1 MGFFDWINL
10 TDEFAFNGSIEKL
23 NEKIRLK
30 NEKPFRVEWIEYN
43 KFKFLANSSYGIFMN
58 IGGPI
63 TEGISGIASIEETDN
78 DKVKVY
84 LKSKVRFELYL
95 VTIILGLILSVGIVK
110 NDNSSPWVLL
120 LLPFIF
126 FWFWFV
132 YRIQEKALFGNLK
145 KILEEK

>member
-1 MGFFDWINL
+1 
-10 TDEFAFNGSIEKL
+10 
-23 NEKIRLK
+23 
-30 NEKPFRVEWIEYN
+30 
-43 KFKFLANSSYGIFMN
+43 MN

-63 TEGISGIASIEETDN
+63 TEGISGFALIEETDN

-84 LKSKVRFELYL
+84 LKSKVRFELSL
-95 VTIILGLILSVGIVK
+95 ITIILGLILSVGIVK
-110 NDNSSPWVLL
+110 NDKSSPWFFL